1 MHCFSFDI
9 ETIPDVEFG
18 RKMWQLDDLSDQDV
32 GTAMSFKRQQ
42 ATGNEFLPLH
52 QQQIVAISVALR
64 TGDSF
69 RVWTLGDRDADEA
82 EIIRR
87 FYAGIERYSPDLV
100 SWNGSGFDLPVLH
113 YRALKHGIQAPR
125 YWEMGDS
132 DREFRYSNYL
142 SRFHW
147 RHIDLMDVLAGFQMR
162 GRASLDQI
170 AVMLGFPGKLGM
182 SGDKVWQCWL
192 DGGIDDI
199 RDYCES
205 DVLNTYLV
213 YLRFEYMRGNLDD
226 AALEREFELVRTT
239 LADMDRPHLNE
250 FLAAWA
256 AAMMAR
262 GLSQSKAKRFLL
274 PAHCKVR
281 QSCFS
286 GVSDTATTMRLSF
299 SR

>member
-18 RKMWQLDDLSDQDV
+18 RRMWNLDDLSDEDV
-32 GTAMSFKRQQ
+32 GTAMTFMRQQ
-42 ATGNEFLPLH
+42 ATGSDFLPLH
-52 QQQIVAISVALR
+52 QQRVVAISVALR
-64 TGDSF
+64 SRDTF

-87 FYAGIERYSPDLV
+87 FFDGIERYSPELV

-132 DREFRYSNYL
+132 DREFRYNNYL

-162 GRASLDQI
+162 GRASLDQM

-199 RDYCES
+199 RDYCET

-213 YLRFEYMRGNLDD
+213 YLRFEFMRGNLD
-226 AALEREFELVRTT
+226 AAELEREFELVRTT
-239 LADMDRPHLNE
+239 IESLDKPHLNE
-250 FLAAWA
+250 FLAAW
-256 AAMMAR
+256 
-262 GLSQSKAKRFLL
+262 KT
-274 PAHCKVR
+274 V
-281 QSCFS
+281 
-286 GVSDTATTMRLSF
+286 
-299 SR
+299 